1 METKN
6 TLSIV
11 VPLWKRAMWA
21 SVVLGFF
28 MLCLFIVADTMKE
41 TRRAH
46 FLFDNPDSGITIDNP
61 AAYYKKLRK
70 ELIYQIGITLFFGGL
85 LVILV
90 IAPRTI
96 LLVDEVGITPY
107 FLRKKYRQK
116 ILWGNID
123 HISPVLQSF
132 RTKYGRQRN
141 EFLGIYFKEDTEF
154 VYDCN
159 MGPFADVLKDINSLA
174 NNTLSDRGA
183 ADVLISLQ
191 GLSAESVIEKIRPY
205 IKGDN
210 VIKI

>member
-6 TLSIV
+6 TLSIIAS
-11 VPLWKRAMWA
+11 PWKRALWA

-28 MLCLFIVADTMKE
+28 VLSLFIVADTMKE

-61 AAYYKKLRK
+61 EAYYKKLRT
-70 ELIYQIGITLFFGGL
+70 ELMEQIGLALFFGVV
-85 LVILV
+85 LVVLI

-96 LLVDEVGITPY
+96 LLVDDEGITPY

-116 ILWGNID
+116 ILWENID
-123 HISPVLQSF
+123 HISPALQSF

-141 EFLGIYFKEDTEF
+141 EFLGIYFKKDTEF
-154 VYDCN
+154 VYD
-159 MGPFADVLKDINSLA
+159 MGPLADVLKDINSLA
-174 NNTLSDRGA
+174 DNTLSDRGA

-191 GLSAESVIEKIRPY
+191 GLSVESVIEKIRPY